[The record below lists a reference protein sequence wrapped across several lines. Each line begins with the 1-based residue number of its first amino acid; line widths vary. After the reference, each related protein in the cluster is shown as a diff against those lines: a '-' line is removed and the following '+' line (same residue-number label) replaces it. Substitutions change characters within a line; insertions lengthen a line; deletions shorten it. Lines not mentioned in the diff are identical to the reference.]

1 MYTQNSNLR
10 AVLQKMCNQINIL
23 MRKMKDVED
32 NNLDQISEMASM
44 KTTFEK
50 EKKQHWDEYGKKFDE
65 VITKLNP
72 SDHALSH

>member
-32 NNLDQISEMASM
+32 KNLDQISEMASM
-44 KTTFEK
+44 KTVFEK
-50 EKKQHWDEYGKKFDE
+50 EKKQNINEYEERFDE
-65 VITKLNP
+65 VTKLAP
-72 SDHALSH
+72 LAY